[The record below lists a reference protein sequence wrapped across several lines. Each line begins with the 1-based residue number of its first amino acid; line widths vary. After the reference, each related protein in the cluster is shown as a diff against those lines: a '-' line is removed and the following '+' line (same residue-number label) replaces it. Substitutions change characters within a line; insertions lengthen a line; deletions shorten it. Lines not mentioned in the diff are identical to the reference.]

1 MHRRKVLT
9 ALRARSAKSLAATM
23 AAFALAALP
32 TTAPP
37 AAAQSPEAPSAAAG
51 FAVFTNERGAHPPG
65 MPQYGATKATVVY
78 DVFAYRCDAAGCTSN
93 GGALPSQATY
103 EAKVK
108 EYMGTGQFGGAATA
122 PVVLDFEDI
131 ELTQVPT
138 GQAATNAYNLW
149 RQLLTWTRN
158 AAPQAP
164 ICHYGYDWQTR
175 NQELIKQLHDDNLL
189 NCFAPRAYFDD
200 GQSLTAWTGRFDAS
214 VARDRAMA
222 PSHPIY
228 PYVNPVS
235 FPSETYQPGNS
246 WAHMFQNVKAKADG
260 VVLWETSAKNANA
273 CAWVSQNSY
282 EMGVVTGTGSS
293 GPLRASATPPSGNCT
308 VTRGSQ
314 VAIPVTITN
323 TSTSTTP
330 ATQMQ
335 SIGGQAPGVGTY
347 GTGWQYWNIPSL
359 APGATAQTTLYL
371 DVAATQVTSTVLLHL
386 KTGVSDTRLAL
397 IVL

>member
-1 MHRRKVLT
+1 M
-9 ALRARSAKSLAATM
+9 
-23 AAFALAALP
+23 
-32 TTAPP
+32 
-37 AAAQSPEAPSAAAG
+37 PSAAAG
-51 FAVFTNERGAHPPG
+51 FTVYTNERGAHPPG
-65 MPQYGATKATVVY
+65 QTQYGATKATVVY
-78 DVFAYRCDAAGCTSN
+78 DVFSYRCDAAGCTSN

-108 EYMGTGQFGGAATA
+108 EYMGAGQFAGEATA

-175 NQELIKQLHDDNLL
+175 NQNLIKQLHDDNLL

-200 GQSLTAWTGRFDAS
+200 GQSLSSWTSRFDAS
-214 VARDRAMA
+214 IARDRAMA
-222 PSHPIY
+222 PSHPVY

-246 WAHMFQNVKAKADG
+246 WAHVIQAVKAKADG

-273 CAWVSQNSY
+273 CPWVSQHSY
-282 EMGVVTGTGSS
+282 EMGVITGTSSS
-293 GPLRASATPPSGNCT
+293 GPLRATATPPSGNCT
-308 VTRGSQ
+308 VSRGAQ
-314 VAIPVTITN
+314 VPIPVTITN
-323 TSTSTTP
+323 TSSTTTA
-330 ATQMQ
+330 ATQML

-347 GTGWQYWNIPSL
+347 GTGWQYWNIPAL

-371 DVAATQVTSTVLLHL
+371 NIDASQVTSTVLLHL
-386 KTGVSDTRLAL
+386 KTGISDTRMAV

>member
-1 MHRRKVLT
+1 
-9 ALRARSAKSLAATM
+9 M

-32 TTAPP
+32 ATAPP
-37 AAAQSPEAPSAAAG
+37 AAAQSTAAQSPEAPSAAAAG
-51 FAVFTNERGAHPPG
+51 FTVFTNERGAHPPG
-65 MPQYGATKATVVY
+65 HPQYGATKATVVY
-78 DVFAYRCDAAGCTSN
+78 DVFAYKCDAAGCTSN
-93 GGALPSQATY
+93 GGPLPSQATY

-108 EYMGTGQFGGAATA
+108 EYMGANQFGGEATA

-158 AAPQAP
+158 AASQAP

-175 NQELIKQLHDDNLL
+175 NQDLIKQLHTDGLL

-200 GQSLTAWTGRFDAS
+200 GQTLSAWTERLDAS
-214 VARDRAMA
+214 IKRDRAIA

-235 FPSETYQPGNS
+235 FPSETYQPGNT

-282 EMGVVTGTGSS
+282 EMGVITGTSGS
-293 GPLRASATPPSGNCT
+293 GPLRASATLPSGNCT
-308 VTRGSQ
+308 VPRGTTTT
-314 VAIPVTITN
+314 VPVTLTN
-323 TSTSTTP
+323 TSTATTP

-335 SIGGQAPGVGTY
+335 SFNSTPGFSGS
-347 GTGWQYWNIPSL
+347 WKYWNVPSL
-359 APGATAQTTLYL
+359 APGATWSTELPMA
-371 DVAATQVTSTVLLHL
+371 VAATQTTSTALLRIR
-386 KTGVSDTRLAL
+386 TGISDTRWAV
-397 IVL
+397 IVQ